1 LWLRT
6 DENESADRVLDAVL
20 DRLDTT
26 PQRRATWWPTW
37 RYNEMNLIQRLG
49 VTTVAAALVLALA
62 YVVLVRPNV
71 GQQTEPTPSPSATA
85 SDPGAGAAAS
95 SEAPSEEP
103 ARFAPAGQLEAGERY
118 DLTLD
123 GVPATIA
130 VPTSKWGSNGQFLLW
145 VVAGEY
151 AGEYFERA
159 HMFFW
164 PELSPAGVFA
174 DPCAGEASPPA
185 GPTAADLAAAIA
197 ALPGTELL
205 SGPSDV
211 TIDGRAGKF
220 VEILVPADIPCSPGT
235 FLLWYY
241 LGCPTE
247 AECARY
253 ASWKDSIIR
262 VWVIELDDGARAV
275 VEAERIAGG
284 NPAIDQEVD
293 DIVNSIDF
301 E

>member
-1 LWLRT
+1 MNRFVGIGL
-6 DENESADRVLDAVL
+6 AVIAVVLAAAVGL
-20 DRLDTT
+20 QLIRPSEVGGPGPSTT
-26 PQRRATWWPTW
+26 P
-37 RYNEMNLIQRLG
+37 
-49 VTTVAAALVLALA
+49 
-62 YVVLVRPNV
+62 
-71 GQQTEPTPSPSATA
+71 TPEPSAT
-85 SDPGAGAAAS
+85 S
-95 SEAPSEEP
+95 APSEASSGAP
-103 ARFAPAGQLEAGERY
+103 ARFAPDGHLEAGERY

-123 GVPATIA
+123 LVPATFA

-145 VVAGEY
+145 VET
-151 AGEYFERA
+151 GEYFKRA

-164 PELSPAGVFA
+164 TGFDPVGVFA

-211 TIDGRAGKF
+211 TIDGRAGKV
-220 VEILVPADIPCSPGT
+220 VEILVPADIPCSAET
-235 FLLWYY
+235 FLLWYD

-275 VEAERIAGG
+275 VEAERIADTD
-284 NPAIDQEVD
+284 PAIDQEFDAIVD
-293 DIVNSIDF
+293 SIQF

>member
-1 LWLRT
+1 MIT
-6 DENESADRVLDAVL
+6 
-20 DRLDTT
+20 RLSCPNTA
-26 PQRRATWWPTW
+26 R
-37 RYNEMNLIQRLG
+37 
-49 VTTVAAALVLALA
+49 TVAILIAAIALVLAA
-62 YVVLVRPNV
+62 CA
-71 GQQTEPTPSPSATA
+71 GSPSEQGSTA
-85 SDPGAGAAAS
+85 GPSRPAPTEQPAA

-103 ARFAPAGQLEAGERY
+103 ATFAPAGQLEAGERY
-118 DLTLD
+118 ALTLD

-145 VVAGEY
+145 VEAGDY

-159 HMFFW
+159 HMFLW
-164 PELSPAGVFA
+164 PEESPAGVFA

-211 TIDGRAGKF
+211 TIDGRAGK
-220 VEILVPADIPCSPGT
+220 VVQILVPADIPCSPRT
-235 FLLWYY
+235 FRLWYQ

-253 ASWKDSIIR
+253 ASWTDSIIR

-275 VEAERIAGG
+275 VEAERLADG
-284 NPAIDQEVD
+284 NPAIDQEFD

>member
-1 LWLRT
+1 MNRFLGIGL
-6 DENESADRVLDAVL
+6 AVI
-20 DRLDTT
+20 
-26 PQRRATWWPTW
+26 A
-37 RYNEMNLIQRLG
+37 
-49 VTTVAAALVLALA
+49 VVLAAVIGL
-62 YVVLVRPNV
+62 LLIRPSEV
-71 GQQTEPTPSPSATA
+71 GGPGPSATRTPEPSATA
-85 SDPGAGAAAS
+85 PPSEAATGTPTEQPAAS
-95 SEAPSEEP
+95 ETPSEES
-103 ARFAPAGQLEAGERY
+103 ATFAPAGQLEAGERY

-123 GVPATIA
+123 LVPATFA
-130 VPTSKWGSNGQFLLW
+130 VPTSIWGSNGEFLLW
-145 VVAGEY
+145 VHAGEY
-151 AGEYFERA
+151 AYRA

-164 PELSPAGVFA
+164 TGVDPAGVFA

-185 GPTAADLAAAIA
+185 GSTAADLAAAIA

-211 TIDGRAGKF
+211 TMDGRAGKL

-235 FLLWYY
+235 FLLWYD

-275 VEAERIAGG
+275 IEAERIADD
-284 NPAIDQEVD
+284 NPAIDQEFD
-293 DIVNSIDF
+293 DIVDSIHF

>member
-1 LWLRT
+1 MLFWT
-6 DENESADRVLDAVL
+6 DVD
-20 DRLDTT
+20 
-26 PQRRATWWPTW
+26 
-37 RYNEMNLIQRLG
+37 
-49 VTTVAAALVLALA
+49 
-62 YVVLVRPNV
+62 
-71 GQQTEPTPSPSATA
+71 
-85 SDPGAGAAAS
+85 
-95 SEAPSEEP
+95 
-103 ARFAPAGQLEAGERY
+103 
-118 DLTLD
+118 
-123 GVPATIA
+123 
-130 VPTSKWGSNGQFLLW
+130 
-145 VVAGEY
+145 
-151 AGEYFERA
+151 
-159 HMFFW
+159 
-164 PELSPAGVFA
+164 PAGVFA

-211 TIDGRAGKF
+211 TIDGRAGKV

-235 FLLWYY
+235 FLLWYN

-262 VWVIELDDGARAV
+262 VWIIELDGGARAV
-275 VEAERIAGG
+275 VEAERIADDS
-284 NPAIDQEVD
+284 PAIDQEFD

>member
-1 LWLRT
+1 MAR
-6 DENESADRVLDAVL
+6 
-20 DRLDTT
+20 
-26 PQRRATWWPTW
+26 
-37 RYNEMNLIQRLG
+37 
-49 VTTVAAALVLALA
+49 TVAILIATIALTLAACAGS
-62 YVVLVRPNV
+62 PNEQASTA
-71 GQQTEPTPSPSATA
+71 GPSGPTPTEQP
-85 SDPGAGAAAS
+85 AA

-103 ARFAPAGQLEAGERY
+103 ATFAPAGPLEAGKRY

-123 GVPATIA
+123 LVPATFA

-145 VVAGEY
+145 VET
-151 AGEYFERA
+151 GEYFKRA

-164 PELSPAGVFA
+164 TGFDPVGVFA

-205 SGPSDV
+205 RGPSDV
-211 TIDGRAGKF
+211 TIDGRAGKV
-220 VEILVPADIPCSPGT
+220 VEILVPADIPCSAGT
-235 FLLWYY
+235 FLLWYD

-253 ASWKDSIIR
+253 ASWKHSIIR
-262 VWVIELDDGARAV
+262 VWIIELDDGARAV
-275 VEAERIAGG
+275 VEAERIADD
-284 NPAIDQEVD
+284 NPAIDQEFD

>member
-1 LWLRT
+1 MIT
-6 DENESADRVLDAVL
+6 CVSYP
-20 DRLDTT
+20 T
-26 PQRRATWWPTW
+26 RA
-37 RYNEMNLIQRLG
+37 R
-49 VTTVAAALVLALA
+49 TVAILIVTIALTLAACAGSPSEQA
-62 YVVLVRPNV
+62 STAGPSS
-71 GQQTEPTPSPSATA
+71 PTPTEQP
-85 SDPGAGAAAS
+85 AA
-95 SEAPSEEP
+95 SEAPSEAP
-103 ARFAPAGQLEAGERY
+103 ATFAPAGQLEAGKRY
-118 DLTLD
+118 DVAFGSNL
-123 GVPATIA
+123 VPATFA

-145 VVAGEY
+145 VGT
-151 AGEYFERA
+151 GEYFKRA

-164 PELSPAGVFA
+164 TGVDPVGVFA

-211 TIDGRAGKF
+211 TIDGRAGKV

-235 FLLWYY
+235 FLLWYD

-247 AECARY
+247 AGCARY

-262 VWVIELDDGARAV
+262 VWVIELDDGGRAV
-275 VEAERIAGG
+275 VEAERIADD
-284 NPAIDQEVD
+284 NPAIDQEFD